1 MNTQIR
7 QSLRNCDVLDN
18 IEGVEPV
25 KSTLYTIRFSD
36 NSSIDAYYSEG
47 NTYILGRDYKCD
59 NDIARNIGVLQIN
72 IIWNRIMA
80 MRKAV

>member
-7 QSLRNCDVLDN
+7 KSLRNCDVLDN

-36 NSSIDAYYSEG
+36 NSSIDAYYSKG
-47 NTYILGRDYKCD
+47 NTYILGRDYKGD

>member
-7 QSLRNCDVLDN
+7 KSLRNCDVLDN

-36 NSSIDAYYSEG
+36 NSSIDAYYSKG
-47 NTYILGRDYKCD
+47 NTYILGRDYKGD

-72 IIWNRIMA
+72 IIWDRIMA